1 MDQVVVAAPNRF
13 QRIGALPELA
23 FERVEAHRQV
33 ADDRFEAATL
43 ICNPRRKKPRRE
55 PPRPKLSQA
64 ALEGKVPL
72 RTFGELSAL
81 FAAKKEPE
89 TVEATASEKAT
100 ASKPARRR
108 RRAE

>member
-1 MDQVVVAAPNRF
+1 MAEAPRT
-13 QRIGALPELA
+13 PPPPPP
-23 FERVEAHRQV
+23 
-33 ADDRFEAATL
+33 
-43 ICNPRRKKPRRE
+43 PRKPRRE

-89 TVEATASEKAT
+89 YRPPAEKAAAAAPATAEPVAAEAAPEPANDTSA
-100 ASKPARRR
+100 ASS
-108 RRAE
+108 